1 MAQEVGARLGE
12 REVLLT
18 EMQVFRFKVMTDHT
32 FDRILYIAHDH
43 LNRDGGVLKSADPNT
58 DLVVL
63 VESARMTS
71 GRPWHP
77 ERLFFLI
84 SSARH
89 FAAELEAQG
98 FRARYLKAS
107 TTIDGLVQAPAEFGE
122 FPIHAAE
129 PSSFKQLELL
139 REYGVTFTANDFFLT
154 SRPDF
159 KLWAD
164 RQKTFVMENFYR
176 AQRVRLGIMVAAG
189 EPDGGRWNFDAD
201 NRLPPPKNH
210 TWPAYLEHERD
221 AIDEA
226 VAKEVQAI
234 SGLLPDAA
242 IWQPSKTWAT
252 TRAGALA
259 QLNYF
264 IENHLNGFGPYE
276 DAIAKDN
283 WALHHSLLS
292 PYLNN
297 GLLHASEVI
306 DAVLAAY
313 QAENK
318 PIGSVEAFVR
328 QVIGWREYINGMYWF
343 LGPDYREKN
352 GLEAHRKLLPLF
364 TDSNKTKMACV
375 KQVVGDV
382 ETRAWAH
389 HIPRLMVLSNLALVT
404 GTNPQEFLDWMRE
417 QFIDA
422 SEWVMVPN
430 VIGMAT
436 HADGGILMT
445 KPYAAGGSY
454 LNKMTQSC
462 KGCAYD
468 PKKRVGEDACPFTTL
483 YWDFLDR
490 HRDKFV
496 KNHRM
501 SQQIFGLNRLS
512 DLPELRVRAQQVL
525 AGLDVGEI

>member
-1 MAQEVGARLGE
+1 
-12 REVLLT
+12 
-18 EMQVFRFKVMTDHT
+18 
-32 FDRILYIAHDH
+32 
-43 LNRDGGVLKSADPNT
+43 
-58 DLVVL
+58 
-63 VESARMTS
+63 
-71 GRPWHP
+71 
-77 ERLFFLI
+77 
-84 SSARH
+84 
-89 FAAELEAQG
+89 
-98 FRARYLKAS
+98 
-107 TTIDGLVQAPAEFGE
+107 
-122 FPIHAAE
+122 
-129 PSSFKQLELL
+129 
-139 REYGVTFTANDFFLT
+139 
-154 SRPDF
+154 
-159 KLWAD
+159 
-164 RQKTFVMENFYR
+164 
-176 AQRVRLGIMVAAG
+176 MVAAG

-242 IWQPSKTWAT
+242 TWQPSKTWAT

-264 IENHLNGFGPYE
+264 IEHHLNGFGPYE

-313 QAENK
+313 RSDNK

-364 TDSNKTKMACV
+364 ADSNKTKMACV

-436 HADGGILMT
+436 HADDGILMT

-525 AGLDVGEI
+525 AGLDAGEI